1 MKKRWLIDWLRIDN
15 ISAIYR
21 RRKSVD
27 KYKNQA
33 FIIVLLYFILPFCDK
48 IKKIKQDIKITQ
60 NQFIFYIYS
69 KIDNKNWL
77 VTNSERYDTST
88 TTANIWT
95 QTLILRFHVKRFYPL
110 KCYVNNS
117 FSDWWLVNN
126 CFTDYI
132 HFYICQLCKNTR
144 TVLEMLYLIQI
155 SSLLHYFIRIVEL
168 VSYISVTLSV
178 VRSISFY
185 RWEKMIYT
193 WVRAHRSIWHFL
205 PTFGQN

>member
-1 MKKRWLIDWLRIDN
+1 MWQNKKNKTR
-15 ISAIYR
+15 
-21 RRKSVD
+21 
-27 KYKNQA
+27 YKN
-33 FIIVLLYFILPFCDK
+33 K
-48 IKKIKQDIKITQ
+48 Q

-95 QTLILRFHVKRFYPL
+95 QTLILHFHVKLFYPL

-144 TVLEMLYLIQI
+144 TVLEMLHVYLIQI

-193 WVRAHRSIWHFL
+193 WVRAHRSIWLFCQHSVKIRSATSMLMQSVIFIL
-205 PTFGQN
+205 HCVHAVFQHTYIIGN